1 MKNKTEA
8 EDVAQKTRIELIGAR
23 TADAYEAKKGLG
35 GNSLADDD
43 HLLIC
48 QHRLG
53 LYDHVFLDCVVECSG
68 TTGKRL
74 PD

>member
-8 EDVAQKTRIELIGAR
+8 EDVAQKTRIELIGVR
-23 TADAYEAKKGLG
+23 TEDAYEAKKGLG
-35 GNSLADDD
+35 GNSMEDDD

-53 LYDHVFLDCVVECSG
+53 GHDHVFLYCAVKCAD
-68 TTGKRL
+68 TT
-74 PD
+74 